1 MFYPINSEPK
11 HILGKCSAMKTCS
24 QGQNIETLN
33 SGSVIKDLENMFKK
47 TFEISDVMTSIH
59 HLPTSTLP
67 PHPIPK
73 LQILLFYLHRQT
85 HNLVIEYNLN

>member
-1 MFYPINSEPK
+1 MFYSINSEPK

-47 TFEISDVMTSIH
+47 NVLNFRGNDLYPSFAELNPPS
-59 HLPTSTLP
+59 P
-67 PHPIPK
+67 PHPKIAN
-73 LQILLFYLHRQT
+73 ITVLLA
-85 HNLVIEYNLN
+85 